1 MPSKETI
8 LLALD
13 NSANSKR
20 AVKYVADMIGGNRN
34 FTVRLLHILDP
45 VPPQLREFRGSEDPA
60 LEKKLDHELDVKWE
74 GWTKAAKKAAQ
85 PIFDGARS
93 ALMQAGFERG
103 AIRTEFWLPVNRE
116 DFVSDVL
123 KVGDSNDCRTIV
135 VGRQSLTGL
144 KGIFHHPLADELV
157 RKAKGFT
164 VWVVE

>member
-1 MPSKETI
+1 MPRKEAI

-13 NSANSKR
+13 NSKTSKR
-20 AVKYVADMIGGNRN
+20 VVKYAAEMIGGRRN

-45 VPPQLREFRGSEDPA
+45 VPPRLREFRGSEDPA
-60 LEKKLDHELDVKWE
+60 MEKKLDHELDVKWE
-74 GWTKAAKKAAQ
+74 EWTKEAKKTAQ
-85 PIFDGARS
+85 PIFDTARS
-93 ALMQAGFERG
+93 ALMRAGVEHN

-123 KVGDSNDCRTIV
+123 KVGQSNDCRTIV
-135 VGRQSLTGL
+135 VGRRSFTGL
-144 KGIFHHPLADELV
+144 KRIFHHQLADELV